1 METMLE
7 HILISSYK
15 TEMISFL
22 DTHPEYFEE
31 AIKLAISDKPLYS
44 WRAAW
49 LLWSCMKE
57 NDQRIQ
63 RYTKDIINTIA
74 TKNDNHQRELFKIL
88 LKMELNEEYESFLFD
103 VCITV
108 WEQINKKPS
117 VRHTALNFIIKMAK
131 KHSNL
136 LNEISFLLQD
146 QYLESL
152 SPAVK
157 KSVSKM
163 MKEVTT
169 NKSKVNF
176 KKNKNI
182 KEST

>member
-1 METMLE
+1 MQTALE
-7 HILISSYK
+7 HILVSTYK
-15 TEMISFL
+15 TGMISFL

-57 NDQRIQ
+57 NDRRIQ
-63 RYTKDIINTIA
+63 KYIGDIINTIL
-74 TKNDNHQRELFKIL
+74 TKNDNHQREL
-88 LKMELNEEYESFLFD
+88 LKVLIRMELNEEYESFLFD
-103 VCITV
+103 VCITI

-117 VRHTALNFIIKMAK
+117 VRHTALKFIIKTAK
-131 KHSNL
+131 KHPDL
-136 LNEISFLLQD
+136 FNEISFLLQD

-163 MKEVTT
+163 MKEGAA
-169 NKSKVNF
+169 NKSKVRV
-176 KKNKNI
+176 KKNKNN
-182 KEST
+182 KDSK